1 MRKRWSLPPRIQM
14 VLMVFIG
21 ILMLGGPLILAFYNE
36 AKFNTE
42 QQLQTEM
49 KSYAMIAASLVDAEE
64 HEKLVSADQITT
76 DLYDRQNERIR
87 TLVAN
92 ADDIAYVYTVRRKDN
107 RFYFVLDPTPA
118 GDLNGD
124 AVDDKSYLMEEYEDH
139 TQEMGACFDSGQPI
153 VDQASYTDRWGTW
166 RSAYA
171 PIKNAEGEV
180 VAIVGVDR
188 SAAVADQAQSALFL
202 RTLIYAFLFV
212 LLALGMAVSLSTV
225 IAKGVGESPL
235 ELIASRVNRTVVENI
250 ILALG
255 VVLLVQAGVSQY
267 QIIQNSRN
275 TSHAI
280 EKLESLRIAQS
291 GLRHIADEESTFEA
305 NVLIERLVER
315 GETKLAANLQEAVQ
329 RSLTSRQAGLNEV
342 RRVQLGIDTQRATIS
357 STLDEIGAS
366 QTRTATLM
374 FFAFLTAAVIG
385 TASILFLRL
394 NSQRERRLRETEINS
409 LRLQNDYRTLVE
421 SLPLGLALIRDGRN
435 VFDNGQWSAQLL
447 RPRPPGL
454 VVPTALDN
462 ELDRVAEGLQQ
473 SENRREP
480 WSTVFTAVQ
489 DGRSREIEV
498 RSQPIFDAQG
508 SFRHLLT
515 FLVDV
520 TNLRQVSHNLERKNT
535 EIENT
540 NKLLTD
546 ALGQLEANFES
557 IVRALVRAVE
567 AKDPYTAGHSE
578 RVMQYSLWIAEELG
592 LGDYEKRLLEMGCL
606 VHDIGKIGIPDNVL
620 TKPGKLTDEEFEM
633 IRMHPVYGAKI
644 VQNVDLFRECLPII
658 RWHHEKLDGSGY
670 PDRLA
675 GDDIPFLVR
684 IATVADIFDA
694 ITSTRSYRV
703 GMALDRAL
711 SILDEDTS
719 KGFLDPEVVAAFKQ
733 VIARNGVIPQ
743 TDEMPQQLAA

>member
-1 MRKRWSLPPRIQM
+1 MRQRWKLPPRVQM
-14 VLMVFIG
+14 ILMVFIG
-21 ILMLGGPLILAFYNE
+21 ILMLGGPLILAFYSE
-36 AKFNTE
+36 AKLSTE
-42 QQLQTEM
+42 NQLQTEM
-49 KSYAMIAASLVDAEE
+49 RSYAMIAASLVDADE
-64 HEKLVSADQITT
+64 HEKLVDASQIDS
-76 DLYDRQNERIR
+76 DLYHRQNERIR

-92 ADDIAYVYTVRRKDN
+92 AEDIAFVYTIRRIKDKY
-107 RFYFVLDPTPA
+107 YFVLDPTPA

-124 AVDDKSYLMEEYEDH
+124 AIDDKSYLMEEYEDF
-139 TQEMGACFDSGQPI
+139 TPEMVACFETGQPT
-153 VDQASYTDRWGTW
+153 VDQVSYTDRWGTW

-171 PIKNAEGEV
+171 PIKNKEGEV
-180 VAIVGVDR
+180 VAVVGVDR
-188 SAAVADQAQSALFL
+188 SAAVALQEQSALFL
-202 RTLIYAFLFV
+202 RTLIYGFIFAM
-212 LLALGMAVSLSTV
+212 LALGMAVSTAAV
-225 IAKGVGESPL
+225 ISKGSKESPL
-235 ELIASRVNRTVVENI
+235 ELIVARVNRTVVENI

-255 VVLLVQAGVSQY
+255 VVLLVQAGISQF

-275 TSHAI
+275 TEAAI
-280 EKLESLRIAQS
+280 MKLESLRLAQN
-291 GLRHIADEESTFEA
+291 GLKNMREGHSAFET

-315 GETKLAANLQEAVQ
+315 GEPKLAANLQEVVQ
-329 RSLTSRQAGLNEV
+329 RSITSREAGLNEAQ
-342 RRVQLGIDTQRATIS
+342 RMQMGIDSQRGEIS
-357 STLDEIGAS
+357 TKLDAIGAS
-366 QTRTATLM
+366 QNRTATLM

-409 LRLQNDYRTLVE
+409 LRMQNDYRTLVE

-447 RPRPPGL
+447 RPRPPGAL
-454 VVPTALDN
+454 VPTALDN
-462 ELDRVAEGLQQ
+462 ELDRVAEGLKQ

-480 WSTVFTAVQ
+480 WSTVFTAMHE
-489 DGRSREIEV
+489 GSSREIEV
-498 RSQPIFDAQG
+498 RSQPIYDGQG

-520 TNLRQVSHNLERKNT
+520 TDLRQVSHNLERKNA
-535 EIENT
+535 EIEST

-578 RVMQYSLWIAEELG
+578 RVMQYSLWIADEMG

-633 IRMHPVYGAKI
+633 IRMHPVYGANI

-703 GMALDRAL
+703 GMALDRAI
-711 SILDEDTS
+711 SILDEDTN
-719 KGFLDPEVVAAFKQ
+719 KGYLDAEVVAAFKQ

-743 TDEMPQQLAA
+743 TDDLPQQPAA

>member
-1 MRKRWSLPPRIQM
+1 MRNRWKLPPRVQM
-14 VLMVFIG
+14 ILMVFIG
-21 ILMLGGPLILAFYNE
+21 ILLLGAPLILAFYSE
-36 AKFNTE
+36 AKLSTE
-42 QQLQTEM
+42 NQLQTEM
-49 KSYAMIAASLVDAEE
+49 RSYAMIAASLVDADE
-64 HEKLVSADQITT
+64 HEKLVDPSQIDS
-76 DLYDRQNERIR
+76 DLYQRQNERIR

-92 ADDIAYVYTVRRKDN
+92 AEDIAFVYTVRRIKDKYH
-107 RFYFVLDPTPA
+107 FILDPTPA

-124 AVDDKSYLMEEYEDH
+124 AIDDKSYLMEEYEDF
-139 TQEMGACFDSGQPI
+139 TPEMVACFDTGQPT
-153 VDQASYTDRWGTW
+153 VDQVSYTDRWGTW

-171 PIKNAEGEV
+171 PIKNKEGEV
-180 VAIVGVDR
+180 VAVVGVDR
-188 SAAVADQAQSALFL
+188 SAAVALQEQSALFL
-202 RTLIYAFLFV
+202 RTLIYGFIFS
-212 LLALGMAVSLSTV
+212 LLALGMAVSTAAV
-225 IAKGVGESPL
+225 ISKGTKESPL
-235 ELIASRVNRTVVENI
+235 ELIVARVNRTVVENI

-255 VVLLVQAGVSQY
+255 VVLLVQAGISQF

-275 TSHAI
+275 TEAAI
-280 EKLESLRIAQS
+280 MKLESLRLAQN
-291 GLRHIADEESTFEA
+291 GLKHFREGQSAFET

-315 GETKLAANLQEAVQ
+315 GEPKLAANLQEVIQ
-329 RSLTSRQAGLNEV
+329 RSLTSRKAGLDEAQ
-342 RRVQLGIDTQRATIS
+342 RMQQSIDSQRGEIS
-357 STLDEIGAS
+357 TKLDVIGAS
-366 QTRTATLM
+366 QNRTATFM

-394 NSQRERRLRETEINS
+394 NSQRERRLRETEVNS

-447 RPRPPGL
+447 RPRPPGAL
-454 VVPTALDN
+454 VPTALDN
-462 ELDRVAEGLQQ
+462 ELDRVADGLKQ

-480 WSTVFTAVQ
+480 WSTVFTANHE
-489 DGRSREIEV
+489 GSSREIEV

-520 TNLRQVSHNLERKNT
+520 SDLRQVSHNLERKNA
-535 EIENT
+535 EIEST

-578 RVMQYSLWIAEELG
+578 RVMQYSLWIAEEMG

-633 IRMHPVYGAKI
+633 IRMHPVYGANI

-703 GMALDRAL
+703 GMALDRAI
-711 SILDEDTS
+711 SILDEDTN
-719 KGFLDPEVVAAFKQ
+719 KGYLDAEVVAAFKQ

-743 TDEMPQQLAA
+743 TDDLPQQPAA

>member
-1 MRKRWSLPPRIQM
+1 MRQRWKLPPRVQM
-14 VLMVFIG
+14 ILMVFIG
-21 ILMLGGPLILAFYNE
+21 ILMLGGPLILAFYSE
-36 AKFNTE
+36 AKLSTE
-42 QQLQTEM
+42 NQLQTEM
-49 KSYAMIAASLVDAEE
+49 RSYAMIAASLVDADE
-64 HEKLVSADQITT
+64 HEKLVDASQIDS
-76 DLYDRQNERIR
+76 DLYHRQNERIR

-92 ADDIAYVYTVRRKDN
+92 AEDIAFVYTIRRIKDKY
-107 RFYFVLDPTPA
+107 YFVLDPTPA

-124 AVDDKSYLMEEYEDH
+124 AIDDKSYLMEEYEDF
-139 TQEMGACFDSGQPI
+139 TPEMVACFETGQPT
-153 VDQASYTDRWGTW
+153 VDQVSYTDRWGTW

-171 PIKNAEGEV
+171 PIKNKEGEV
-180 VAIVGVDR
+180 VAVVGVDR
-188 SAAVADQAQSALFL
+188 SAAVALQEQSALFL
-202 RTLIYAFLFV
+202 RTLIYGFIFAM
-212 LLALGMAVSLSTV
+212 LALGMAVSTAAV
-225 IAKGVGESPL
+225 ISKGSKESPL
-235 ELIASRVNRTVVENI
+235 ELIVARVNRTVVENI

-255 VVLLVQAGVSQY
+255 VVLLVQAGISQF

-275 TSHAI
+275 TEAAI
-280 EKLESLRIAQS
+280 MKLESLRLAQN
-291 GLRHIADEESTFEA
+291 GLKNMRVGHSAFET

-315 GETKLAANLQEAVQ
+315 GEPKLAANLQEVVQ
-329 RSLTSRQAGLNEV
+329 RSITSREAGLNEAQ
-342 RRVQLGIDTQRATIS
+342 RMQMGIDSQRGEIS
-357 STLDEIGAS
+357 TKLDAIGAS
-366 QTRTATLM
+366 QNRTATLM

-409 LRLQNDYRTLVE
+409 LRMQNDYRTLVE

-447 RPRPPGL
+447 RPRPPGAL
-454 VVPTALDN
+454 VPTALDN
-462 ELDRVAEGLQQ
+462 ELDRVAEGLKQ

-480 WSTVFTAVQ
+480 WSTVFTAMHE
-489 DGRSREIEV
+489 GSSREIEV
-498 RSQPIFDAQG
+498 RSQPIYDGQG

-520 TNLRQVSHNLERKNT
+520 TDLRQVSHNLERKNA
-535 EIENT
+535 EIEST

-578 RVMQYSLWIAEELG
+578 RVMQYSLWIADEMG

-633 IRMHPVYGAKI
+633 IRMHPVYGANI

-703 GMALDRAL
+703 GMALDRAI
-711 SILDEDTS
+711 SILDEDTN
-719 KGFLDPEVVAAFKQ
+719 KGYLDAEVVAAFKQ

-743 TDEMPQQLAA
+743 TDDLPQQPAA